1 MASKNKRVTA
11 SVDKPVSF
19 AMILASSAMLLIIG
33 IAMVTSASSIS
44 SYRVYTTPFFD
55 AKRQI
60 MFAVL
65 GIIGGAIFAY
75 MSPKM
80 LQKLTPVIFIGAVIF
95 GALVFTPL
103 VAEKGGNAAW
113 VRIPGTS
120 QFVQPSEF
128 LKIAV
133 VLYLALLLSHHRQ
146 RLTDRKVLA
155 TIAVVCGVSV
165 FVVMGGHD
173 LGTALILGAIIYVML
188 WQGGLPKTLMIAL
201 ALAAIAYVGY
211 EVVSNPT
218 RLQRILAFLPGYELD
233 PSLKELYE
241 YQPRHGYWALGTGGL
256 VGVGLGASRE
266 KWAYLPEAHNDYIFA
281 IIGEELGLIGTLAV
295 LGLYA
300 LLAWAIFRLRTQ
312 LTDRYLQLIATGL
325 GVWIIGQAL
334 VNIYVVLGM
343 MAVVGVPLP
352 LISAGGSSLVA
363 TCCAIGILLSCARTE
378 PGAQIATMQSPRVLR
393 RSQTVITRRGK
404 DKK

>member
-1 MASKNKRVTA
+1 MAKKTKRVTA

-19 AMILASSAMLLIIG
+19 AVILASSAMLLIIG

-44 SYRVYTTPFFD
+44 SYRNYTTPFFD

-60 MFAVL
+60 MFAVI

-75 MSPKM
+75 MPVKR
-80 LQKLTPVIFIGAVIF
+80 LQKFTPILFVAALAF

-103 VAEKGGNAAW
+103 AAEKGGNAAW
-113 VRIPGTS
+113 VRIPFTS
-120 QFVQPSEF
+120 QYVQPSEF

-133 VLYLALLLSHHRQ
+133 VLYLALLLSYHAK
-146 RLTDRKVLA
+146 RLTDSRVLA
-155 TIAVVCGVSV
+155 TLAAVCASSV
-165 FVVMGGHD
+165 VVVMGGHD

-188 WQGGLPKTLMIAL
+188 WQGGLPKSLLIAMALL
-201 ALAAIAYVGY
+201 AVAYVGY
-211 EVVSNPT
+211 EVISNPT

-312 LTDRYLQLIATGL
+312 LSDRYLQLIATGL

-352 LISAGGSSLVA
+352 LISAGGSSLIA
-363 TCCAIGILLSCARTE
+363 TCAAIGILLSCARTE
-378 PGAQIATMQSPRVLR
+378 PGAQIATTQSPKVLR

-404 DKK
+404 DNQ